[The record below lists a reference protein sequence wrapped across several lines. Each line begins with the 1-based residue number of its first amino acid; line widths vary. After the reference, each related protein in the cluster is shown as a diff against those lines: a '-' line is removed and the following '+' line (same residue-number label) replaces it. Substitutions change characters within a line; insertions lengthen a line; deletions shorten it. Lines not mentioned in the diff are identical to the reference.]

1 MKKEAIGI
9 SIEGTDVKVA
19 HIAFA
24 HKGVILKRLE
34 VAQLPG
40 PLGVASK
47 EEEPEGG
54 SLDAFEEAF
63 GDFSQVSARLDQKAE
78 EGKQRGEGESASST
92 LLGVLSGYNLK
103 KAKIGVNL
111 PEDAVSFYTLSDTF
125 AIKGHKLKK
134 ALIDMVSPK
143 HDGAIV
149 PEMVDY
155 IKAADK
161 NLACLVCDHEP
172 VFLEVLKELRPFL
185 GHNKPYIGLIDSA
198 DTALMGL
205 VRANHE
211 LVDGEITAIIY
222 ICADSTRIIV
232 MKGREYVR
240 VLPSIQEGA
249 NSQELVNTIFSKILF
264 EQDEGG
270 LPDINHV
277 ILAGEADMPSV
288 LEFFSE
294 KMPEARVEII
304 KYGKFAG
311 TEMEPSK
318 IPAPLASFALA
329 LALAKKTLEP
339 TNVDYYKTDFTP
351 DYVKE
356 AQKPFKIAWHG
367 LLALLVIFSMSLLL
381 VIKGGYN
388 YAEKQ
393 DLKED
398 TFNHNRL
405 TRLAQPL
412 LYEIDMLNEKIALYG
427 TEMAQLASL
436 AQDSHIWSESLQK
449 LCDLTERC
457 DSVWI
462 TSLVSSEEIGYVL
475 KGKARAREK
484 ITALAS
490 AYQNSYLD
498 SVSRGKIRDYRLW
511 DFAMRVKFPDVLQ
524 PQVYIAK
531 VREHS
536 KDGFGQ
542 DAHAGLGEPALLA
555 AQQPNLDMSAQQL
568 PGMPGGDYPLLASSS
583 DMPGLDVPGLDVQ
596 GPGMI
601 GGLLRAGFNAY
612 YEQARHVADSPQLK
626 RLRAE
631 QERHDT
637 EQQRI
642 WMQQKR
648 AQEEQNIAATEKPLD
663 ELYLGPRVKSS
674 QGEPAPEP
682 MLEPAID
689 PEATIKTEGG
699 EQEQKD
705 ATPKDDQA
713 DRANEPL
720 KVAESGSVGR
730 AFQPAT
736 IGPQFAVGSNPQS
749 AIHNPQSTSAASQTD
764 RDRALELFKAGEYE
778 QAVELFN
785 DLLAAQG
792 DPKNDCNTHYWLGH
806 CFYGMADFETAIAE
820 FELAKSCGDES
831 IEDGVLFMLGN
842 CHLRL
847 GNQQAANEDYSKL
860 LKNYPNSRYGPI
872 ASARTGAE
880 RKP

>member
-1 MKKEAIGI
+1 MKKEAIGL

-47 EEEPEGG
+47 EDEPEAG

-63 GDFSQVSARLDQKAE
+63 GDSSQVSARLDQKAE
-78 EGKQRGEGESASST
+78 EVRQRGEGESASST
-92 LLGVLSGYNLK
+92 LLGVLSGYNLT

-111 PEDAVSFYTLSDTF
+111 PEDAVSFYALSDTF

-143 HDGAIV
+143 HDGAIT

-155 IKAADK
+155 IKAADN
-161 NLACLVCDHEP
+161 NLACLVCEHEP

-185 GHNKPYIGLIDSA
+185 GQNKPYVGLIDSA

-249 NSQELVNTIFSKILF
+249 NSQELSNTIFSKILF

-270 LPDINHV
+270 LPDVNHV
-277 ILAGEADMPSV
+277 ILAGEADMPSM
-288 LEFFSE
+288 LGFFSE

-329 LALAKKTLEP
+329 LALAKKTLDP
-339 TNVDYYKTDFTP
+339 TNADYYKTDFTP
-351 DYVKE
+351 DYLKE

-393 DLKED
+393 DLRED

-412 LYEIDMLNEKIALYG
+412 LYEIDMLNEKIALFQA
-427 TEMAQLASL
+427 EMAQLASL

-457 DSVWI
+457 DSMWI
-462 TSLVSSEEIGYVL
+462 TSLASSEEIGYVL
-475 KGKARAREK
+475 KGKSRAREN
-484 ITALAS
+484 ITALVS

-498 SVSRGKIRDYRLW
+498 SVSRGKIRDYGLW
-511 DFAMRVKFPDVLQ
+511 DFVMRVKFPDVLQ
-524 PQVYIAK
+524 PQVYIARVK
-531 VREHS
+531 EHS
-536 KDGFGQ
+536 RDGFGQ
-542 DAHAGLGEPALLA
+542 DAHAGLSEPGLLA
-555 AQQPNLDMSAQQL
+555 ASASDLNMSVQGLA
-568 PGMPGGDYPLLASSS
+568 GMPGGENPLMASSTSPS
-583 DMPGLDVPGLDVQ
+583 DMRGQ
-596 GPGMI
+596 GMV

-612 YEQARHVADSPQLK
+612 YEQAQRIADSPELK
-626 RLRAE
+626 SLRAE
-631 QERHDT
+631 EKRHEA

-642 WMQQKR
+642 WMEQKR
-648 AQEEQNIAATEKPLD
+648 AQEERNIAATEKPLE
-663 ELYLGPRVKSS
+663 ELYRGPKVKSS
-674 QGEPAPEP
+674 QDEPAPEP
-682 MLEPAID
+682 TLKPAAD
-689 PEATIKTEGG
+689 PEATVKTEGG
-699 EQEQKD
+699 GQETQD
-705 ATPKDDQA
+705 ATTNDEQA
-713 DRANEPL
+713 DRAAEL
-720 KVAESGSVGR
+720 LTVAEGGG
-730 AFQPAT
+730 AAT
-736 IGPQFAVGSNPQS
+736 DDEGPQLAVGSNPQY
-749 AIHNPQSTSAASQTD
+749 TSAASQTD
-764 RDRALELFKAGEYE
+764 RDRALAMFKAGEYE
-778 QAVELFN
+778 QAIELFN
-785 DLLAAQG
+785 GSIAAKH
-792 DPKNDCNTHYWLGH
+792 DPKNDCSTHYWLGH
-806 CFYGMADFETAIAE
+806 CFYGMADFEAAIAE
-820 FELAKSCGDES
+820 FDLANSCGDEG

-847 GNQQAANEDYSKL
+847 GDQQAANEEYSRL